1 MESHRTALKIHRSI
15 GARRGEANAL
25 NNIGSL
31 LAEKGDHELALE
43 SYAAAKAVYEAIG
56 AKNMVSQVNKNVAV
70 AKAALRDG
78 GAKL

>member
-1 MESHRTALKIHRSI
+1 MINETNLRRLAFWKRTELE
-15 GARRGEANAL
+15 GVET

-56 AKNMVSQVNKNVAV
+56 AKNMVSQVNKNVVV